1 MRGYHQLLENFLNKF
16 HQRERERKIE
26 SVTEAPKITHGA
38 MINVTKYLGHSQCD
52 QKKSPNVYKSCPK
65 LISLEKL

>member
-38 MINVTKYLGHSQCD
+38 MINVTKYL
-52 QKKSPNVYKSCPK
+52 
-65 LISLEKL
+65 LEKF